1 MLLMSNDLCL
11 LAFLLLTSNDLRLFG
26 SIHRL
31 LSGIH
36 RPSARV
42 SPNYPVPGHRHSVI
56 LKKKQAEMET
66 KPSYNRNMSE
76 DSNLSTNRRGKFF
89 GGLIVVAV
97 GGILLMRQMGVEIP
111 YWVTSWPMIPI
122 VVGLFIGVQT
132 GFRDWGW
139 MIPVVIGLVFLG
151 DDFFPEVINPRYLWP
166 LAIIF
171 IGLIIMLGPT
181 KKWKSK
187 ISGGAFKGSVGTDKT
202 SEDVLDVAAIFGG
215 IEKNIVT
222 KNFKGG
228 EAVAVF
234 GGNSINLSQSDIQ
247 GEARLELV
255 QVFGGTKLI
264 VPANWKIKSEMAS
277 IFGGIEDKRSVNRDT
292 TDESKVLFIEGVT
305 IFGGL
310 EIKSF

>member
-1 MLLMSNDLCL
+1 
-11 LAFLLLTSNDLRLFG
+11 
-26 SIHRL
+26 
-31 LSGIH
+31 
-36 RPSARV
+36 
-42 SPNYPVPGHRHSVI
+42 
-56 LKKKQAEMET
+56 MET
-66 KPSYNRNMSE
+66 KPSYNKNMSE

-122 VVGLFIGVQT
+122 VVGIFIGLQT

-139 MIPVVIGLVFLG
+139 MIPIVVGLVFLA
-151 DDFFPEVINPRYLWP
+151 DDFFPDIIEGRYLWP

-181 KKWKSK
+181 KKWKSR
-187 ISGGAFKGSVGTDKT
+187 IRGSRSEASSIPTD
-202 SEDVLDVAAIFGG
+202 DVLDVAAIFGG
-215 IEKNIVT
+215 VEKNVVT

-228 EAVAVF
+228 EALAVF